1 MKPMTETE
9 TGLANVAAEIQER
22 LNAMMPREARW
33 AYWQKNGGPMF
44 VYNTER
50 ISTEYPDDPANGR
63 FESAVF
69 VPYGPGSRS
78 GKAQRWRVL
87 DESRSLHDLRK
98 DAKARAYRLYQ
109 TWRETGRV
117 DV

>member
-1 MKPMTETE
+1 MTSVEE
-9 TGLANVAAEIQER
+9 RIAAW
-22 LNAMMPREARW
+22 LPREARW
-33 AYWQKNGGPMF
+33 AYWQDGNGPMF

-50 ISTEYPDDPANGR
+50 IRTMYGGTVADGR

-78 GKAQRWRVL
+78 GKATRFKEL
-87 DESRSLHDLRK
+87 DGSRSAHDLRR

-109 TWRETGRV
+109 GWRETGRV
-117 DV
+117 EL